1 MSHVWVLSE
10 GEKYEG
16 EHVLAVYKTYDGALE
31 DLQELAEMAGG
42 LEIKED
48 FSSALIDDD
57 GFYTIIREQE
67 LYS

>member
-16 EHVLAVYKTYDGALE
+16 EHVLAVYKTYDSALTE
-31 DLQELAEMAGG
+31 LQAMAEMAGG

-48 FSSALIDDD
+48 FSAASFED
-57 GFYTIIREQE
+57 GVFYTIIREQE